1 MSTSATLLAVREI
14 YLHEALVEVLVN
26 GMAGSPS
33 LFKRRIHKKNPG
45 LFLALIAMYIL
56 ATTHSFN
63 RWIIITHAF
72 IDHSDT
78 PTSTALALIQPPLSL
93 ELGGAIVFSTNILIS
108 DCVLVIIELVL
119 PIICTLVGTGNYIHL
134 IHSTA
139 AAQRSL
145 ALGFRSIA
153 DQAAYILNPELDI
166 DMFVDFATPYFIL
179 SLVTTLLA
187 TLLIVVRILTMSE
200 HNTRRERGY
209 GRVIEIVVESALLY
223 SVTLIIFLPFL
234 IRGADEQGIVQSFI
248 AQMTGIA
255 PTLIVARVSF
265 GLARPDETWQAP
277 SSSLRFHRSM
287 VFGIPSSEPRT
298 TSIGL
303 GALEVNTSSMNIES
317 GKEGP

>member
-1 MSTSATLLAVREI
+1 
-14 YLHEALVEVLVN
+14 
-26 GMAGSPS
+26 
-33 LFKRRIHKKNPG
+33 
-45 LFLALIAMYIL
+45 LIAMYIL

-108 DCVLVIIELVL
+108 DCVLIWRCWTVWNYNWRIVVL

-287 VFGIPSSEPRT
+287 VFGIPGSEPRT

-317 GKEGP
+317 GKEGPWAG

>member
-1 MSTSATLLAVREI
+1 
-14 YLHEALVEVLVN
+14 
-26 GMAGSPS
+26 
-33 LFKRRIHKKNPG
+33 
-45 LFLALIAMYIL
+45 MYIL

-108 DCVLVIIELVL
+108 DCVLIWRCWTVWNYNWRIVVL
-119 PIICTLVGTGNYIHL
+119 PIICTLVGT
-134 IHSTA
+134 
-139 AAQRSL
+139 

-287 VFGIPSSEPRT
+287 VFGIPGSEPRT

-317 GKEGP
+317 GKEGPWAG